1 MKPIYLFI
9 LSLVPSLII
18 SQEIKFKTPSEITLE
33 FIKDFKKWNDFAYNL
48 SLKNNNSDDLIESEY
63 KKIITKFC
71 QATKFHQGISF
82 GSHSDHCPEK
92 EKISKEIIK
101 KNTAIIKTKFR
112 DPKNSFQDAEY
123 EYHFIK
129 IENKWFLEEVYLV
142 DKDGKYEGL

>member
-48 SLKNNNSDDLIESEY
+48 SLNNNNSDDLIESEY

-71 QATKFHQGISF
+71 QATKFHQGISY
-82 GSHSDHCPEK
+82 GSHSNHSPEF
-92 EKISKEIIK
+92 EKITKAIVRKES
-101 KNTAIIKTKFR
+101 ASIKTKFV
-112 DPKNSFQDAEY
+112 DPNNSFRNANY
-123 EYHFIK
+123 EYHFVK

>member
-48 SLKNNNSDDLIESEY
+48 SLNNNNSDDLIESEY

-71 QATKFHQGISF
+71 QATKFHQGISY
-82 GSHSDHCPEK
+82 GSHSNHSPEF
-92 EKISKEIIK
+92 EKITKAIVRKES
-101 KNTAIIKTKFR
+101 AIIKTKFV
-112 DPKNSFQDAEY
+112 DPNNSFRNANY
-123 EYHFIK
+123 EYHFVK